1 MNANPQTVIPSQD
14 PLGLH
19 LHAMDNLRFIRE
31 TMERS
36 TAFTA
41 VPGGG
46 TMAMGGIALAG
57 ALCAHWMPSPG
68 AWVAVWVLTASAA
81 LVCGA
86 TAMSLKARKVHESL
100 FGGSGRRFAL
110 GMVPPIAAGVVLTC
124 VFYSLN
130 LFHLMPG
137 TWLLL
142 YGAGV
147 VTGGTFSVKVVP
159 VMGFCFMALGMAA
172 FCLPG
177 RWPDAVMALGFG
189 FVHIVFGLIIARKYG
204 G

>member
-1 MNANPQTVIPSQD
+1 MLKCTA
-14 PLGLH
+14 GLCSVTG
-19 LHAMDNLRFIRE
+19 LASCSSVVSPRLAPVGLCNGRR
-31 TMERS
+31 
-36 TAFTA
+36 
-41 VPGGG
+41 G
-46 TMAMGGIALAG
+46 TCLPKYR
-57 ALCAHWMPSPG
+57 LP
-68 AWVAVWVLTASAA
+68 